1 MPLGEAVLCDASAR
15 AENRSLED
23 GCSEIALL
31 VQRPT
36 GRGLLASKSLGRAV
50 GSVRRVGR
58 QALAD
63 GFNPGK
69 V

>member
-1 MPLGEAVLCDASAR
+1 VPLGEAVLCDASAR
-15 AENRSLED
+15 VENRSLED
-23 GCSEIALL
+23 CSEIALL

-36 GRGLLASKSLGRAV
+36 GRGLLASTSLGRAV